1 MLKKVRNWAQQNI
14 FKKVW
19 NEVHQSYLVVF
30 LCIGIIIGAILALV
44 LRINYFASP
53 VWIGF
58 VIMILVGAY
67 LKPKVAF
74 VAMALI
80 AGMILMFFRA
90 SEELFGENYI
100 RQFYGEMVMVT
111 GVVNGD
117 PESDEGSTKIKL
129 TNLHFGPDKVAIR
142 GNIYVNAKYMPD
154 LARSDEVALSGKL
167 SEGFGTYAGYMYR
180 PIIKN
185 IRRPDPGDMVLNVR
199 NWFAERIRKLVS
211 EPEASLGLSYLLG
224 MKSGLPED
232 LSENLR
238 MVGLVHIVVAS
249 GAHLSILVEV
259 ARKLFGKLSRFA
271 GFLFSILFVV
281 FFMSMVGW
289 TPSILRAGV
298 MAILTIT
305 AGYVGRKIA
314 PWRMILMVVAF
325 TLMLNPMFLI
335 NLGWL
340 LSFASFAGIMILG
353 PKLSKFFFG
362 CKKPGFIASTIMTT
376 LAATLMTLPIILY
389 YYGAISLISVV
400 ANLLILPTL
409 PWAMGL
415 VFLTGVVAS
424 VPFLE
429 NAMGFL
435 ATKILD
441 FHIVVVEFFGGMKQF
456 MVNIEPYQAW
466 VFLGYGLILVL
477 FAIGLL
483 KRKMVKLK
491 KRLSY

>member
-362 CKKPGFIASTIMTT
+362 CKKPGFIASTIMAT